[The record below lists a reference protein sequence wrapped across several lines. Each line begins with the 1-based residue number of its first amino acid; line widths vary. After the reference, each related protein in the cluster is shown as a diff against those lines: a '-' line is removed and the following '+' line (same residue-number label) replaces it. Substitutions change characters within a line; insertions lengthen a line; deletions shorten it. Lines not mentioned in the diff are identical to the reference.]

1 MRRNLMIAVL
11 PVLAA
16 LAASAPPTQG
26 GDEEEKAIRE
36 TIQLYFRGDIER
48 DVEALKKAFHP
59 TATLLTRDKTG
70 RLRVLTQPEWHQSIR
85 QTPGRERP
93 TAKIL
98 HIDRAGNVA
107 SAKTQLLFSNGSFTD
122 FLSLVKIEGQ
132 WTIVSK
138 IYHWED
144 R

>member
-1 MRRNLMIAVL
+1 MERLMLAAIQ
-11 PVLAA
+11 VLAA
-16 LAASAPPTQG
+16 LAVTAPLLQG
-26 GDEEEKAIRE
+26 VEEEEAIRE

-70 RLRVLTQPEWHQSIR
+70 RLRVLTQPEWYQSVR

-107 SAKTQLLFSNGSFTD
+107 SAKTQLVFSNGSFTD
-122 FLSLVKIEGQ
+122 FLSLVKIEGR
-132 WTIVSK
+132 WTIVNK